1 MATTNHRNP
10 SVTVLEYGLIGDTI
24 HAGLE
29 TGQREFEAAEI
40 SSAADVD
47 VSKVF
52 ETMKHLS
59 EKHGHVSE
67 SGVGRWTIDV
77 SE

>member
-1 MATTNHRNP
+1 MATRNKPKP
-10 SVTVLEYGLIGDTI
+10 SVTVLEYGRIEDTL
-24 HAGLE
+24 HAGIA

-40 SSAADVD
+40 ASTADVELG
-47 VSKVF
+47 KVF
-52 ETMKHLS
+52 ETMRHLVDKH
-59 EKHGHVSE
+59 EHVTE